1 MVEVNWQKERVLV
14 TPITLYMEYIN
25 LKYGAF
31 LKEKFEDLDLNHG
44 DLTYLVNIFY
54 HENLSQRKLA
64 DLLFVSEAYVTKVLK
79 RLEDNDYIIR
89 VKDSS
94 NKSRKIIHLTEK
106 GKLIVTSVIKVTF
119 EFEKS
124 IMDSFGDDD
133 VGNLKGMLFELSKN
147 AADF

>member
-25 LKYGAF
+25 LKYTAF

-79 RLEDNDYIIR
+79 RLESKDYIVR
-89 VKDSS
+89 VKDNN

-106 GKLIVTSVIKVTF
+106 GKLTVMSIIKVTL
-119 EFEKS
+119 EFENIITKS
-124 IMDSFGDDD
+124 FKDEEVNS
-133 VGNLKGMLFELSKN
+133 LKEMLFELSLG